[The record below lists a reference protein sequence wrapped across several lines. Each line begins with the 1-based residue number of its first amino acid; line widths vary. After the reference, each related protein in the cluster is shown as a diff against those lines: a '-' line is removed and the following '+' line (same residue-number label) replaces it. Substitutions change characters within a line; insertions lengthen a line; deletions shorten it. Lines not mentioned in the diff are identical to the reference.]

1 MPELDSK
8 IAIERR
14 QLAINY
20 ITEQG
25 LPSKP
30 IKRFLT
36 KHFKHYAEDGTEY
49 IPTLYVKDE
58 FDKKGN
64 RQKKGS
70 KSSLTLKHFEEIF
83 VNGSAM
89 VEDKDGKKVSWKPWI
104 LDNEA
109 EYYEIRPCFAKGK
122 PMAIIDIDGIKSSG
136 DVSLAE
142 LIDAG
147 VIPEVVED
155 AAFFLSRTKS
165 LPHFIFA
172 IDGMP
177 ENIKVGQYVNVF
189 KNFEGDLLLNH
200 AWEKLDSQL
209 YNYDGQITTVAWK
222 DLVAFFDPE
231 KVNAKKLI
239 PKPEK
244 PVKEKKEKAKKTDT
258 ETDGESSVDDEKVK
272 KTIEM
277 MEKIVME
284 IIRIEPDYFHYDT
297 RLRMI
302 FGFFN
307 ESCGTALEETARKK
321 CKDLMENH
329 CGGDNYTESEFN
341 RVWYGAKPKQKEAV
355 KITMFFKWLN
365 EIDPQNPLLKEHINS
380 RLSSGCLSAEE
391 IRQSDEYLDYR
402 IDNFE
407 KTHFKLLNPVR
418 YIEIDNDKRK
428 GTSLIFRDPTDFKER
443 LRDETGM
450 PIFKVKGGICPIPTK
465 FHELWLDDTD
475 KRKHSKLV
483 FDPSWKPTIDPDQT
497 VPVYNAFGGFPN
509 HAPEVKPMAEKE
521 SDFIA
526 LMRYLFQD
534 DKVFEYMKCWVAS
547 IIQRPEFKT
556 KVAPILYSRTHGT
569 GKNTFVDGVVAVLGR
584 INCGVVESIDDIT
597 RNFNAH
603 LCNKLFIY
611 GDEISANAKKVADKL
626 KQVITRPEQNLEKK
640 GVDAVLVDDFTNWLF
655 TTNNENCFKAEE
667 GCRRLLMVHC
677 CEQKQTEYSAKS
689 YAEIGNPEKLKQLF
703 AFFKTYEQSE
713 DSIKKYGKFN
723 IGQDVVIETQ
733 YKKEMIFENRPAY
746 IQLLY
751 KAPETLV
758 GKTLLSTALYE
769 EAQRYAKAHF
779 LSSNFTA
786 QEFGK
791 QSLRYLEAYKKHGN
805 IGNKYTFPE
814 TKTELLKHLFSV
826 DESYYRYIFQLEDNF
841 VPEFKPPV
849 KTKNEY
855 GLYVWV
861 EE

>member
-1 MPELDSK
+1 MPELDTKS
-8 IAIERR
+8 ATERR
-14 QLAINY
+14 QKAIDY
-20 ITEQG
+20 ITKEG
-25 LPSKP
+25 LPSRP

-36 KHFKHYAEDGTEY
+36 KHFKHYAEDGSEY

-58 FDKKGN
+58 IDNKGN
-64 RQKKGS
+64 RKKKGS
-70 KSSLTLKHFEEIF
+70 KSSLTLKHFEDIF
-83 VNGSAM
+83 VNGSVM
-89 VEDKDGKKVSWKPWI
+89 LDDKDGKKVSWKPWI
-104 LDNEA
+104 LDSEA
-109 EYYEIRPCFAKGK
+109 EYYEIRPCFAKGA

-147 VIPEVVED
+147 VIPEIVED
-155 AAFFLSRTKS
+155 ASFFLSRTKS

-200 AWEKLDSQL
+200 AWEKIDSHL
-209 YNYDGQITTVAWK
+209 YNYDGQITTVKWN
-222 DLVAFFDPE
+222 DLIAYFDPE

-244 PVKEKKEKAKKTDT
+244 PVKEKKAKKTET
-258 ETDGESSVDDEKVK
+258 ETDVESSVDDEKVK

-277 MEKIVME
+277 MEKIVLE
-284 IIRIEPDYFHYDT
+284 IVRIEPDYFHYDT

-321 CKDLMENH
+321 VEYLMENY
-329 CGGDNYTESEFN
+329 CGGDKYSESEFN
-341 RVWYGAKPKQKEAV
+341 RVWYGAKPKIKEPV
-355 KITMFFKWLN
+355 KIATFFKWLN

-380 RLSSGCLSAEE
+380 RLSSGVLSAEE
-391 IRQSDEYLDYR
+391 IRQSNEYLDYR
-402 IDNFE
+402 MDNFE

-418 YIEIDNDKRK
+418 YIEIDTDKRK

-483 FDPSWKPTIDPDQT
+483 FDPSWKPIIDPDQT

-509 HAPEVKPMAEKE
+509 HSPETKPMAEKD
-521 SDFIA
+521 SQFIA

-534 DKVFEYMKCWVAS
+534 NKVFEYMKCWVAS

-556 KVAPILYSRTHGT
+556 KVAPILFSRTHGT
-569 GKNTFVDGVVAVLGR
+569 GKNTFVDGVVAVIGR

-689 YAEIGNPEKLKQLF
+689 YAEIGNPETLKELF
-703 AFFKTYEQSE
+703 AFFKNYEQSE
-713 DSIKKYGKFN
+713 ESVKLYGKFN

-769 EAQRYAKAHF
+769 EAQKYAKAHF
-779 LSSNFTA
+779 LSSNFTS

-805 IGNKYTFPE
+805 IGNKYSFPS
-814 TKTELLKHLFSV
+814 TKTELLKHLYLV
-826 DESYYRYIFQLEDNF
+826 DEPYYRYIFQLEDNF
-841 VPEFKPPV
+841 VPEFKAPV
-849 KTKNEY
+849 QTKNEY
-855 GLYVWV
+855 GQYIWV

>member
-14 QLAINY
+14 QKAIEY

-25 LPSKP
+25 LPSRP

-58 FDKKGN
+58 FDNKGN
-64 RQKKGS
+64 RKKKGS
-70 KSSLTLKHFEEIF
+70 KSSLTLKDFEDIF

-89 VEDKDGKKVSWKPWI
+89 LEDKDGKKVSWKPWI
-104 LDNEA
+104 LDTEA
-109 EYYEIRPCFAKGK
+109 EYFEIRPCFAKGA

-147 VIPEVVED
+147 VIPEIVED

-200 AWEKLDSQL
+200 AWEKIDSMI
-209 YNYDGQITTVAWK
+209 YNYDGQITTVKWN
-222 DLVAFFDPE
+222 DLVAYFDPE

-244 PVKEKKEKAKKTDT
+244 PVKEKKAKKAEA

-277 MEKIVME
+277 MEKIVLE

-321 CKDLMENH
+321 AEDLMENH
-329 CGGDNYTESEFN
+329 CGGDNYSLSEFN
-341 RVWYGAKPKQKEAV
+341 RVWYGAKPKIKEPV
-355 KITMFFKWLN
+355 KIATFFKWLN

-380 RLSSGCLSAEE
+380 RLSSGSLSAEE
-391 IRQSDEYLDYR
+391 IRQSNEYLDYR
-402 IDNFE
+402 VDNFE

-526 LMRYLFQD
+526 LMRYLFPD

-569 GKNTFVDGVVAVLGR
+569 GKNSFVDGLVAVLGR

-826 DESYYRYIFQLEDNF
+826 DESYYRYVFQLEDNF

-855 GLYVWV
+855 GIYVWV

>member
-1 MPELDSK
+1 
-8 IAIERR
+8 
-14 QLAINY
+14 
-20 ITEQG
+20 
-25 LPSKP
+25 
-30 IKRFLT
+30 
-36 KHFKHYAEDGTEY
+36 
-49 IPTLYVKDE
+49 
-58 FDKKGN
+58 
-64 RQKKGS
+64 
-70 KSSLTLKHFEEIF
+70 
-83 VNGSAM
+83 
-89 VEDKDGKKVSWKPWI
+89 
-104 LDNEA
+104 
-109 EYYEIRPCFAKGK
+109 
-122 PMAIIDIDGIKSSG
+122 
-136 DVSLAE
+136 
-142 LIDAG
+142 
-147 VIPEVVED
+147 
-155 AAFFLSRTKS
+155 
-165 LPHFIFA
+165 
-172 IDGMP
+172 
-177 ENIKVGQYVNVF
+177 
-189 KNFEGDLLLNH
+189 
-200 AWEKLDSQL
+200 
-209 YNYDGQITTVAWK
+209 
-222 DLVAFFDPE
+222 
-231 KVNAKKLI
+231 
-239 PKPEK
+239 
-244 PVKEKKEKAKKTDT
+244 
-258 ETDGESSVDDEKVK
+258 
-272 KTIEM
+272 
-277 MEKIVME
+277 
-284 IIRIEPDYFHYDT
+284 
-297 RLRMI
+297 
-302 FGFFN
+302 
-307 ESCGTALEETARKK
+307 
-321 CKDLMENH
+321 
-329 CGGDNYTESEFN
+329 
-341 RVWYGAKPKQKEAV
+341 
-355 KITMFFKWLN
+355 
-365 EIDPQNPLLKEHINS
+365 
-380 RLSSGCLSAEE
+380 
-391 IRQSDEYLDYR
+391 
-402 IDNFE
+402 
-407 KTHFKLLNPVR
+407 
-418 YIEIDNDKRK
+418 
-428 GTSLIFRDPTDFKER
+428 
-443 LRDETGM
+443 
-450 PIFKVKGGICPIPTK
+450 
-465 FHELWLDDTD
+465 
-475 KRKHSKLV
+475 
-483 FDPSWKPTIDPDQT
+483 
-497 VPVYNAFGGFPN
+497 
-509 HAPEVKPMAEKE
+509 
-521 SDFIA
+521 
-526 LMRYLFQD
+526 
-534 DKVFEYMKCWVAS
+534 MKCWVAS